1 MVKKKIA
8 VYPGTFD
15 PITNGHMD
23 IIARASKVTDHLVVA
38 IGEHHDK
45 EPLFSLDERVE
56 MVTRE
61 IDGFSN
67 LYESGCE
74 VKKLDTLLMD
84 FVEKAKATCVIRGL
98 RAVSDFEYE
107 LQMANMNSR
116 LNPNI
121 ETVFL
126 MASEKNLFIASS
138 LVREIA
144 RLGGD
149 VSTFVS
155 KSIAQAMLERYSTK
169 QL

>member
-1 MVKKKIA
+1 
-8 VYPGTFD
+8 
-15 PITNGHMD
+15 
-23 IIARASKVTDHLVVA
+23 
-38 IGEHHDK
+38 
-45 EPLFSLDERVE
+45 
-56 MVTRE
+56 
-61 IDGFSN
+61 
-67 LYESGCE
+67 
-74 VKKLDTLLMD
+74 MD

>member
-1 MVKKKIA
+1 MKTNAI
-8 VYPGTFD
+8 YPGTFD

-84 FVEKAKATCVIRGL
+84 FVEQRDVPAFV
-98 RAVSDFEYE
+98 EY
-107 LQMANMNSR
+107 AN
-116 LNPNI
+116 
-121 ETVFL
+121 
-126 MASEKNLFIASS
+126 NLLIDYDK
-138 LVREIA
+138 V
-144 RLGGD
+144 
-149 VSTFVS
+149 
-155 KSIAQAMLERYSTK
+155 TK
-169 QL
+169 H